1 MPVLFLELSKILKL
15 FLESGNFLVACCG
28 TEEFNTDSELLLLL
42 LHAFIHSIS
51 MSSASSTRQ
60 VDIPETPSSGQN
72 PFPQTEAFQRFD
84 SSDSYGVRRGSRASS
99 VTSITSLANSI
110 DSLQHSG
117 TLVEVGKNG
126 WSITHSPS

>member
-42 LHAFIHSIS
+42 HAFIHSIS

-60 VDIPETPSSGQN
+60 VDISETPSSVQN

-117 TLVEVGKNG
+117 TLVEVGNNG
-126 WSITHSPS
+126 WSIPQSPS